1 VVRDSRGEP
10 IERERARE
18 TGAVT
23 GPLGM
28 KLKQQ
33 LPPGG
38 KGAMLSGI
46 HCPPGEWNETHPP
59 LEVLVR
65 LAKALKVT
73 VGKLL
78 E

>member
-1 VVRDSRGEP
+1 
-10 IERERARE
+10 
-18 TGAVT
+18 
-23 GPLGM
+23 M